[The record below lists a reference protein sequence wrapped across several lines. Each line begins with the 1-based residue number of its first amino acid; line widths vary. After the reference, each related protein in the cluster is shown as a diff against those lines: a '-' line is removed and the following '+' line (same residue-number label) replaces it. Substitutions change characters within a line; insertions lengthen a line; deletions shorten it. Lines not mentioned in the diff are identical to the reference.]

1 MQQSRFTHVVF
12 LHGKEELPDGAVAQL
27 EAILKSTYPNVKFF
41 RPYIP
46 DVSSDEAYKCLAQFM
61 PALQPNS
68 LIIGLGRGGLL
79 AARLQKSFPAL
90 HFHVIAINAPT
101 SDASLSAG
109 LFYPDRLALFSS
121 KYAPIVNRCKW
132 ESISP
137 LAFDL
142 DWLKAGKNHFH
153 ALCYLISGY
162 MQGHDMNDTV
172 ARLFP
177 TPKA

>member
-1 MQQSRFTHVVF
+1 MKSRFTHVVF
-12 LHGKEELPDGAVAQL
+12 LHGKEELPDGMVAQL
-27 EAILKSTYPNVKFF
+27 EGILKSAYPDVKFF

-46 DVSSDEAYKCLAQFM
+46 NVPSDEAYKCLAQFM

-68 LIIGLGRGGLL
+68 LLVGVGRGGLL

-101 SDASLSAG
+101 SDGSLSTG
-109 LFYPDRLALFSS
+109 SFYPDRVAFFSS
-121 KYAPIVNRCKW
+121 RYAPIANRCGW
-132 ESISP
+132 RSVSP

-142 DWLKAGKNHFH
+142 DWMKSGKNHFH

-162 MQGHDMNDTV
+162 MQGNDMADTV
-172 ARLFP
+172 AHLFP
-177 TPKA
+177 TPIA